1 MLRRQTPCNPYAA
14 IGVLQQ
20 LGRPR
25 CDAALRS
32 PAAKIPRNDEPLLVF
47 LRQQGFIVVWR

>member
-1 MLRRQTPCNPYAA
+1 
-14 IGVLQQ
+14 V
-20 LGRPR
+20 
-25 CDAALRS
+25 LRS